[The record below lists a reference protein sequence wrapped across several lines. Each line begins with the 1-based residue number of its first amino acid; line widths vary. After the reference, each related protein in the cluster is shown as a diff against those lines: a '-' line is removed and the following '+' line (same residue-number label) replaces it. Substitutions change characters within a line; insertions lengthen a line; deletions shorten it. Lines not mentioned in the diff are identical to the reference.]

1 MVTLTRG
8 VGLGTGARHV
18 GQHGI
23 RLARSLPRPGSRGAV
38 AITCSNAEHA
48 LSSEWPQ
55 GSEIGSSNTSQ
66 HTTQQL
72 LGPGSFRL
80 AIGNGFDE
88 LRRAVES
95 GLVEHGYIT

>member
-23 RLARSLPRPGSRGAV
+23 RLARARPRPGSRGAV
-38 AITCSNAEHA
+38 AITRSKHA